1 MRTCDLLDTLGI
13 LVKGLLEIVHT
24 HIGPLVV
31 VVDYEEL
38 LITKSEFYMLR
49 LDVWL
54 WDRGPDQLL
63 SGHRVENT
71 EPERGSRRQDILGV
85 LSNIHRLDGLF

>member
-1 MRTCDLLDTLGI
+1 M
-13 LVKGLLEIVHT
+13 
-24 HIGPLVV
+24 
-31 VVDYEEL
+31 VVDNEEL
-38 LITKSEFYMLR
+38 LITKSEFDMLR

-85 LSNIHRLDGLF
+85 LSNIHRLDGLFKGEHADTHAVIGIVHAHRAII